1 MSCAPG
7 RVFFFFFFFK
17 QKTAYEMR
25 ISDWSSD
32 VCSSDLAAPEADAP
46 LLETVGELP
55 PWAEWIAGFAPDT
68 SPPAP
73 PVGSMI
79 YTSGTTGRP
88 KAVRRAAPTAEETK
102 ANFAHYAHVYGAQ
115 GFLERRAAMVARS
128 EEHTSELQSLMRL
141 SY

>member
-1 MSCAPG
+1 MIP
-7 RVFFFFFFFK
+7 RPP
-17 QKTAYEMR
+17 
-25 ISDWSSD
+25 ISTHTDTLFPSTTLFRS
-32 VCSSDLAAPEADAP
+32 
-46 LLETVGELP
+46 

-115 GFLERRAAMVARS
+115 RS
-128 EEHTSELQSLMRL
+128 EEHTSELQSPMRI
-141 SY
+141 SYAVFCLKKNRINIS